1 MAGEKRGVLVVRE
14 SSWWPLCALSGEG
27 VIYRCGFGMAEWH
40 REIWPEDICNPGLR
54 NTAGRL
60 PRCGAGGQRALGR
73 SNHHT
78 TTCHSRGFEPRR
90 RLAGWNYRVVIS
102 IVYILDQILRE

>member
-14 SSWWPLCALSGEG
+14 SSWWPSCALSGEG

-60 PRCGAGGQRALGR
+60 ARCGAGASERLDGQ
-73 SNHHT
+73 T
-78 TTCHSRGFEPRR
+78 TTLPHVTIEDLNHG
-90 RLAGWNYRVVIS
+90 GV
-102 IVYILDQILRE
+102 